1 MRLRRAEYQH
11 LAAFRRALREFLA
24 FTEQVA
30 RTEGIPP
37 QQYQAL
43 LAIKGHPG
51 RERMTVGDLS
61 RELLVAQHTGSELV
75 QRLAAKGL
83 LTRTPDGQD
92 RRRTLLSLT
101 PASEAVLSKMA
112 QTHLEEL
119 HRIRPSLLALLER
132 FGPRPPVLGYGRRKK
147 PRLE

>member
-1 MRLRRAEYQH
+1 MRLRRADYQH
-11 LAAFRRALREFLA
+11 LAAFRRELRQFLA
-24 FTEQVA
+24 FSEQVA
-30 RTEGIPP
+30 HAEGIPP

-43 LAIKGHPG
+43 LAIKGHPS
-51 RERMTVGDLS
+51 RERMTVSDLS

-112 QTHLEEL
+112 RTHL
-119 HRIRPSLLALLER
+119 RSCTGFAPRCSLCSSGSA
-132 FGPRPPVLGYGRRKK
+132 PRPPVLGVR
-147 PRLE
+147 PTEEAET